1 MKKTLTISVILI
13 TTAFF
18 AQQTYVPDDNFEQ
31 ALINLGYDSGALDD
45 YVPTTNINTITY
57 LYINNKNI
65 ADLTGIQ
72 DFVALQTLRCHSN
85 QLTSLDISNN
95 TALTALWC
103 YSNQLTSLD
112 ISNNTALDT
121 LWCRFNQLTN
131 LDVSNNTALLSLSC
145 SYNQLTNLD
154 VSNNTSLTNLSCDGN
169 ELTSL
174 DVSNNT
180 ALSSLSCD
188 DNQLTNLDISNN
200 TGLTALSC
208 DDNQLTNLDIS
219 NNTGLTALSCADNQ
233 LLTSLNVKNGNN
245 TNIYDDDFEVENNPN
260 LTCIIVDDA
269 AWSTANWTSY
279 IDATSTFVNN
289 QAACDALASVSENNL
304 ENQISIFP
312 NPAANSIHI
321 QNDAGYVIDAIS
333 IYTILGKL
341 IYQYKDIQN
350 SIDVS
355 DLSNGMYLI
364 KLNSNNK
371 IITKKIII
379 NK

>member
-208 DDNQLTNLDIS
+208 
-219 NNTGLTALSCADNQ
+219 ADNQ

-289 QAACDALASVSENNL
+289 QAACDALASVSENSL
-304 ENQISIFP
+304 VNQITIFP
-312 NPAANSIHI
+312 NPATNILYI
-321 QNDAGYVIDAIS
+321 QNNSNYFIDTIS
-333 IYTILGKL
+333 IYTMLGKL
-341 IYQYKDIQN
+341 IYQSNDTQTTVDI
-350 SIDVS
+350 STLS
-355 DLSNGMYLI
+355 DGMYLV
-364 KLNSNNK
+364 KLNNGSQV
-371 IITKKIII
+371 ISKKIIKT
-379 NK
+379 N